1 MVYELADTAKVT
13 ALFEGWPETM
23 IWSCLQ
29 KVMGKIYVTDLE
41 KPQSA
46 FAFVG
51 CFAFYAGVPDKE
63 LIRHKP
69 DAFVIM
75 TPQNEKWADCIEDCF
90 PDAKKISRYA
100 IKKDTKFD
108 KDLLLKLIDKLP
120 EGYELKDIDENIY
133 DVCLSDPV
141 TNDFVSSFESKEK
154 YLEIGRGVVVI
165 KSGRIVAGASSYTR
179 YSEGIEI
186 EVDTVEEERRKELA
200 TVASAALIL
209 RCLDEG
215 LYPSW
220 DAQNMNSVHL
230 AKKLGYEFD
239 HEYTAYEVSGDYIGG
254 EMTLETKRLIL
265 RRWEDSD
272 AENLYRYAKDPDIGP
287 IAGWPAHQSIE
298 ESRDVIRNVFNGK
311 EAYAVCLK
319 TDGEAIGAIE
329 LKLNGHTD
337 MTDRDDECE
346 LGYWIGKSFWGQ
358 GIIPEAAKEMI
369 RHGFEDLG
377 MTRIWVGY
385 YEGNTKSKR
394 VQEKCG
400 FRYEWKSEG
409 VDVPLLHEKRTGHVS
424 SMTKEQ
430 WLQDRMYT

>member
-1 MVYELADTAKVT
+1 MGTEKRTVPFGVSRGDEIMVYELADTAKVT
-13 ALFEGWPETM
+13 ALFEGWSETM

-41 KPQSA
+41 KPKSA

-51 CFAFYAGVPDKE
+51 CFAFYAGEADKE
-63 LIRHKP
+63 LVRHKP
-69 DAFVIM
+69 DGFVIM

-90 PDAKKISRYA
+90 PDAKKTSRYA

-108 KDLLLKLIDKLP
+108 KDLLLGLIDKLP

-133 DVCLSDPV
+133 DICLSDPV
-141 TNDFVSSFESKEK
+141 TKDFVSSFESKEK
-154 YLEIGRGVVVI
+154 YLDIGRGVVVI

-179 YSEGIEI
+179 YNEGIEI
-186 EVDTVEEERRKELA
+186 EVDTVEEERRKGLA

-230 AKKLGYEFD
+230 AEKLGYEFD
-239 HEYTAYEVSGDYIGG
+239 HEYTAYEVSDDYIGG
-254 EMTLETKRLIL
+254 DMTLETKRLIL

-272 AENLYRYAKDPDIGP
+272 AENLYKYAKDPDIGP
-287 IAGWPAHQSIE
+287 IAGWPAHQSI
-298 ESRDVIRNVFNGK
+298 D
-311 EAYAVCLK
+311 
-319 TDGEAIGAIE
+319 
-329 LKLNGHTD
+329 D

-346 LGYWIGKSFWGQ
+346 LGYWIGKPFWGQ
-358 GIIPEAAKEMI
+358 GIIPEAAKEML